1 MRVVVVARG
10 PGPTV
15 AARLVWGL
23 GRRLCGGTHV
33 LHAVPSAPVSL
44 TRNMALQRSNWV
56 VIGIGGVTCGGKTS
70 LARRLRGALR
80 QARVVHQDAYFLADD
95 SPRHVYIPE
104 LRHNN
109 YDILAALDMDRMMA
123 DVAAILRGDL
133 KEDDARVPNEV
144 PSALSLQ
151 APAEPFSLPGKQFL
165 ILEGLTVLNYPAIM
179 ELCDL
184 RYYFVLEY
192 EECLRRRLYRLYDPP
207 DVPGYFELC
216 VWPEH
221 IKYRAEV
228 EKDQRVKFLDG
239 TDVNVHESVMED
251 IRRLAT

>member
-1 MRVVVVARG
+1 
-10 PGPTV
+10 
-15 AARLVWGL
+15 
-23 GRRLCGGTHV
+23 
-33 LHAVPSAPVSL
+33 
-44 TRNMALQRSNWV
+44 MALQRSNWV

-80 QARVVHQDAYFLADD
+80 PARVVHQDAYFLADD